1 MVLAVIGVC
10 SSEPAKARDPPG
22 APREACA
29 EDYKRLCAGVARGGG
44 RIRKCMTDNA
54 EKLSPACRA
63 ALASRIKSN

>member
-1 MVLAVIGVC
+1 MILAVIGVC
-10 SSEPAKARDPPG
+10 SSEPAKGQDAPG

-63 ALASRIKSN
+63 ALATRTKSN